1 MLSLVHSDLL
11 MMEVQWYNETKIFGK
26 NIAQSG
32 KNFNYAHVLG
42 GELMPFG
49 EVILG
54 EGKEPDL
61 FLRNHMNLID

>member
-32 KNFNYAHVLG
+32 KNFNYAHELG

-61 FLRNHMNLID
+61 FLRNHMNLIH